1 MKITDIKDPKF
12 LKKLKKEELNVLCS
26 DIRKFVIDNLSKTGG
41 HVASNLGIV
50 ELTVGLHYVFNSPQD
65 KIIFDVG
72 HQSYIHK
79 ILTGRANKFSSL
91 RQLGGI
97 SGYQKRKESEH
108 DPFEAGHSSTSIA
121 AALGFAYARD
131 LNKEKNEVIAVIGD
145 GSLTGGL
152 AFEALNN
159 IETLNTKVII
169 ILNDNEM
176 SISKN
181 VGGLS
186 KFLKDVRLSNSYENA
201 VVKYKNFLLKSKL
214 GTKLFNLSYNLKEKF
229 KRRINDNIF
238 TNLNID
244 YLGPVDGHNLE
255 EVIKALK
262 KAKNKK
268 KSIIVHVVTKK
279 GKGYLPAEQN
289 ASAWHGVG
297 SFDASTGKQ
306 KKSQNPSLSQIVS
319 DTVYEFME
327 KDDSIVT
334 ITPAMINGSK
344 LEKIFKDFPNRSIDT
359 GITESF
365 ATTLAC
371 AISLNKKKVFLPIYS
386 SFLQRAYDNINH
398 DIARMNAP
406 VVIGIDRAGLV
417 GEDGETHH
425 GIFDIS
431 FLNSIPNMVI
441 CMGKDSEEIRNLL
454 YTGFY
459 KQESPFCIR
468 YERDSL
474 EFNKS
479 EFKELPVGTW
489 EYLQKIKGCKST
501 VISYGTDVAKL
512 YEKLKDKNVNI
523 INARYIKP
531 IDKNMLKELI
541 RTKQKIYIYETNIKT
556 NSLGT
561 NILEYFNHK
570 EAKNKIK
577 LTGIDNKYIYHG
589 KINELK
595 KELGLDIE
603 STVTDICNYFN
614 IKE

>member
-12 LKKLKKEELNVLCS
+12 LKKYNTQELNVLCS
-26 DIRKFVIDNLSKTGG
+26 DIREFIIDNLSKTGG

-50 ELTVGLHYVFNSPQD
+50 ELTVSLHYVFNSPQD

-91 RQLGGI
+91 RQLGGL
-97 SGYQKRKESEH
+97 SGYQKRKESKH

-121 AALGFAYARD
+121 AALGFAYSRD

-159 IETLNTKVII
+159 IETLKSKVII

-186 KFLKDVRLSNSYENA
+186 KFLKNVRLSHSYETA
-201 VVKYKNFLLKSKL
+201 SKGYKKILSKTKL
-214 GTKLFNLSYNLKEKF
+214 GKKIFEISYNIKEKF

-244 YLGPVDGHNLE
+244 YLGPVDGHNIE
-255 EVIKALK
+255 ELIKAFK
-262 KAKNKK
+262 KAKNSK
-268 KSIIVHVVTKK
+268 KSILVHVITKK
-279 GKGYLPAEQN
+279 GKGYLPAEKN

-297 SFDASTGKQ
+297 LFDSKTGEL
-306 KKSQNPSLSQIVS
+306 KKSYLPSLSQIIS

-334 ITPAMINGSK
+334 ITPAMIGGSK
-344 LEKIFKDFPNRSIDT
+344 LEKIFKDFPDRSIDT

-398 DIARMNAP
+398 DIARMNAH

-431 FLNSIPNMVI
+431 FLNSIPNIVI

-459 KQESPFCIR
+459 KQENPFCIR

-474 EFNKS
+474 EFTKTK
-479 EFKELPVGTW
+479 FKELPVGTW

-501 VISYGTDVAKL
+501 VISYGTDVSKL
-512 YEKLKDKNVNI
+512 YEKLKDKKVNI

-531 IDKNMLKELI
+531 IDKNMIKELI
-541 RTKQKIYIYETNIKT
+541 RTKLKIYIYETNIKT

-595 KELGLDIE
+595 KDLNLDID
-603 STVTDICNYFN
+603 STISDICKYFN
-614 IKE
+614 IEE

>member
-26 DIRKFVIDNLSKTGG
+26 DIREFVIDNLSKTGG

-214 GTKLFNLSYNLKEKF
+214 GTKLFNLSYNIKEKF

-244 YLGPVDGHNLE
+244 YLGPVDGHNLD

-297 SFDASTGKQ
+297 SFDASTGQQ

-501 VISYGTDVAKL
+501 VISYGTDVNKL

>member
-244 YLGPVDGHNLE
+244 YLGPVDGHNLD

>member
-12 LKKLKKEELNVLCS
+12 LKKYNTQELNVLCS

-50 ELTVGLHYVFNSPQD
+50 ELTVSLHYVFNSPQD

-97 SGYQKRKESEH
+97 SGYQKRKESAH

-159 IETLNTKVII
+159 IETLKSKVII

-186 KFLKDVRLSNSYENA
+186 EFLKKVRISHSYETA
-201 VVKYKNFLLKSKL
+201 SKSYKKILTKTKL
-214 GTKLFNLSYNLKEKF
+214 GQKIFEISYNIKEKF

-244 YLGPVDGHNLE
+244 YLGPVDGHNIE
-255 EVIKALK
+255 ELIKAFK
-262 KAKNKK
+262 KAKNSK
-268 KSIIVHVVTKK
+268 KSILVHVITKK

-297 SFDASTGKQ
+297 LFDSKTGEQ
-306 KKSQNPSLSQIVS
+306 KKSNLPSLSQIIS

-327 KDDSIVT
+327 KDKNIVT
-334 ITPAMINGSK
+334 ITPAMIGGSK
-344 LEKIFKDFPNRSIDT
+344 LEKIFKDFPERSIDT

-398 DIARMNAP
+398 DIARMNAH

-431 FLNSIPNMVI
+431 FLNSIPNIVI

-459 KQESPFCIR
+459 KQENPFCIR

-474 EFNKS
+474 EFNKTN
-479 EFKELPVGTW
+479 FKELPVGTW
-489 EYLQKIKGCKST
+489 EYLQKIKSCKNT
-501 VISYGTDVAKL
+501 VISYGTNVSEL

-531 IDKNMLKELI
+531 IDKNILKELI

-577 LTGIDNKYIYHG
+577 LTGIDNKYINHG
-589 KINELK
+589 KISELK
-595 KELGLDIE
+595 KNLNLDID
-603 STVTDICNYFN
+603 STIKDICKYFN
-614 IKE
+614 IQE